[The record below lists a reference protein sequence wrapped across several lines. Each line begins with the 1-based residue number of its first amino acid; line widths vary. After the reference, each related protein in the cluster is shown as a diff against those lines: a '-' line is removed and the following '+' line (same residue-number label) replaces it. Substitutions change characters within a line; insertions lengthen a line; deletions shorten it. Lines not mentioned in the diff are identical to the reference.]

1 MDEQLLTVFKL
12 ALLGLLYLFFLRV
25 MWAVWTELRTPRL
38 SELARGGPDTS
49 PGPEFQRA
57 TMVGPPPG
65 GAPASS
71 KRRGRGRRARSARRT
86 PTGLEITAPVG
97 SAGRTFELTG
107 ELTIGRAP
115 GCHVRL
121 DDTFSS
127 NLHARVFHRDGAYF
141 LEDLASTNG
150 TLHNGERVTSTVP
163 LSKGDRITIGSTV
176 VDVR

>member
-1 MDEQLLTVFKL
+1 VDEQLLTVFKL

-38 SELARGGPDTS
+38 SELARSGPDTS
-49 PGPEFQRA
+49 PGPEYHRS
-57 TMVGPPPG
+57 TMVGSPPG
-65 GAPASS
+65 AAPPSS
-71 KRRGRGRRARSARRT
+71 KRRVRGRGTRTSRRT
-86 PTGLEITAPVG
+86 PTRLEITAPVG

-141 LEDLASTNG
+141 LEDLVSTNG